1 MNKFCLTRN
10 QYIAFLFVFAKHE
23 MRLTLKTTKM
33 TNFPVIF
40 LVSKEYAIIKIWL
53 SDSEV

>member
-40 LVSKEYAIIKIWL
+40 LVSKEYAIIKI
-53 SDSEV
+53 